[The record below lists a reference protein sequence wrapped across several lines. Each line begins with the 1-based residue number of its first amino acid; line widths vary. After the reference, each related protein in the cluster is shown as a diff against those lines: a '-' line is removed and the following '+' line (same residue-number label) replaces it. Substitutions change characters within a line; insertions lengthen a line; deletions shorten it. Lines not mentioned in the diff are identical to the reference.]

1 MGDVSVLRVKVQPLL
16 PVSGP
21 DWPQA
26 PWCSRAKQYFSLL
39 SSRLSPPAWTA
50 RSKHLRSLE
59 LLEEELGL
67 VESNL
72 RSLER
77 LIQPLLTLA
86 DSAWKKTTWYLG

>member
-1 MGDVSVLRVKVQPLL
+1 MGEVSVLEVKVQPLL
-16 PVSGP
+16 PVSRP
-21 DWPQA
+21 DWA
-26 PWCSRAKQYFSLL
+26 PGSLVQPGEAVFLLQYF

-67 VESNL
+67 VGSNL

-77 LIQPLLTLA
+77 LIQLLLTLA
-86 DSAWKKTTWYLG
+86 GSTSKKTTW